1 MLRHR
6 IRAGILPLSA
16 VAVLGLAAFLV
27 AQSGGPFVIMG
38 TVRLPDGKPAPRALI
53 RVTSQQGLDRR
64 SFADDMGRFEL
75 RDLPRGRYY
84 LTATSPTDPA
94 LYIDPVEVDT
104 SRSGNRFIA
113 HLNLRNKI
121 DVTAAKENK
130 GSTVSIAEAAQHVP
144 KAAQKAF
151 EQGLRFRANQQIDKA
166 FESFDRSIELF
177 PQYFQA
183 FAERGHLRIGRGDF
197 AEASQ
202 DFTRARTLNEHYEP
216 ALRGSGI
223 CNLQQGRFAEA
234 AADLEAAVTAN
245 PGVSSSYLFLGVA
258 SLALDRR
265 EAARASLQKALALD
279 PTGAARARVHL
290 ANLYLKE
297 ERLKDAVAELEA
309 YLAAVPNAPDA
320 DKLRAVRSQIESRL
334 AKP

>member
-1 MLRHR
+1 M
-6 IRAGILPLSA
+6 
-16 VAVLGLAAFLV
+16 LGLTAFLA
-27 AQSGGPFVIMG
+27 AQSGGPFVITG
-38 TVRLPDGKPAPRALI
+38 TVRLPDGNPAPRALI
-53 RVTSQQGLDRR
+53 RVISQSGLDRR

-84 LTATSPTDPA
+84 ITATSPTDPT

-113 HLNLRNKI
+113 HINLRNKV
-121 DVTAAKENK
+121 DVTAARENK
-130 GSTVSIAEAAQHVP
+130 GSTVSIAEALQHVP

-166 FESFDRSIELF
+166 IESFDRSIELF

-183 FAERGHLRIGRGDF
+183 FAERGHLRIGTGDF

-202 DFTRARTLNEHYEP
+202 DFARARAFNEHYEP
-216 ALRGSGI
+216 AVRGSGI
-223 CNLQQGRFAEA
+223 CNFQRGKFAEA
-234 AADLEAAVTAN
+234 IEDLEAAVSAN
-245 PGVSSSYLFLGVA
+245 SGVSSSFLFLGVA

-265 EAARASLQKALALD
+265 EAARAALQKALSLD
-279 PTGAARARVHL
+279 PAGAARARVHL

-297 ERLKDAVAELEA
+297 DRLKDAASELEA
-309 YLAAVPNAPDA
+309 YLTAVPNAPDA
-320 DKLRAVRSQIESRL
+320 EKLRAVRSQIDSRL